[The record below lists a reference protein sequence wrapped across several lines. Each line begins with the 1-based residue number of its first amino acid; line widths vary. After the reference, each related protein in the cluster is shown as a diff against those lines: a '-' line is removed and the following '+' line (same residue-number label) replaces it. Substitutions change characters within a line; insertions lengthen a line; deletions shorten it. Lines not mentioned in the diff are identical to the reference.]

1 MKISKAK
8 LSTIIRKMVVD
19 EKKMKELEKKHDSES
34 SEEFNRMVAY
44 AQGLHDM
51 AILCGFT
58 QEEFN
63 AMVPFMAEWC

>member
-1 MKISKAK
+1 MRISKAK
-8 LSTIIRKMVVD
+8 LSAIIRKMVVD
-19 EKKMKELEKKHDSES
+19 ENKMKELERKHDSES
-34 SEEFNRMVAY
+34 MEEFNRMVAY

-58 QEEFN
+58 KEEFN